1 MIFALIL
8 ALVIA
13 ILAVFFA
20 LENPMMVTLSFFG
33 YAVEG
38 SMALFILISMGIG
51 VLLGVLLM
59 TPGRIKSGLS
69 NARNRKKIGNL
80 ESSLSEHK
88 TKLSAMEKLVESA
101 SPPAFD
107 EPEDD

>member
-1 MIFALIL
+1 
-8 ALVIA
+8 
-13 ILAVFFA
+13 
-20 LENPMMVTLSFFG
+20 MMVTLSFFG

-101 SPPAFD
+101 SPPALD